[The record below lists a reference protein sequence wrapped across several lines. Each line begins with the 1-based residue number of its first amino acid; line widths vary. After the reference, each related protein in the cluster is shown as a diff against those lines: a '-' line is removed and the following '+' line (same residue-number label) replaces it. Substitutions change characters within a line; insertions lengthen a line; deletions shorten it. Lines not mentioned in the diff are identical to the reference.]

1 MPDLH
6 SLLLAVDELE
16 TAAER
21 PAVLLHHVGHDD
33 REGPGL
39 AVEGVDEAALSL
51 LHGFLYE
58 GEYGVDCVI
67 LLVEDIFLFFGPVD
81 GEVLDSESLVH
92 VGDGFGDGVYDVG
105 DLVGDDELDVFGC
118 ELVADK
124 QPVLD
129 LDGAQE
135 ELHCRLGLLE
145 IGVGLHLTTIY
156 YQSHNHH
163 PSCPNCSVN
172 YL

>member
-67 LLVEDIFLFFGPVD
+67 LLVED
-81 GEVLDSESLVH
+81 
-92 VGDGFGDGVYDVG
+92 
-105 DLVGDDELDVFGC
+105 
-118 ELVADK
+118 
-124 QPVLD
+124 
-129 LDGAQE
+129 
-135 ELHCRLGLLE
+135 LGRRCDTFSYFSVQWTE
-145 IGVGLHLTTIY
+145 RYWT
-156 YQSHNHH
+156 
-163 PSCPNCSVN
+163 PNR
-172 YL
+172 